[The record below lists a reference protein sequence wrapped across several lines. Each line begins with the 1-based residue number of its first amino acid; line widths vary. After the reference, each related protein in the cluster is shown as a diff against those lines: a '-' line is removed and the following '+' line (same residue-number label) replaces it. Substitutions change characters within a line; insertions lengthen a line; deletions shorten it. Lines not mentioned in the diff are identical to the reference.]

1 MSQQNSP
8 ISNATMGLFKSQ
20 ANGLQHK
27 AQFWLEEHAEFV
39 KTYNKILPAEGLP
52 LEEWKTF

>member
-1 MSQQNSP
+1 
-8 ISNATMGLFKSQ
+8 MGLFKSQ
-20 ANGLQHK
+20 ADGLQHK

-52 LEEWKTF
+52 LEQWKTF